1 MNGIPLVPRNSRLQQ
16 TQQNKISGKL
26 PVDEEET
33 EAPGENDLATDKEI
47 VFFHDGTTSAYIYTQ
62 DQYTIRGF
70 NVVYTYIIYIYIYT
84 SAC

>member
-47 VFFHDGTTSAYIYTQ
+47 VFFMTELQAPIYIH
-62 DQYTIRGF
+62 
-70 NVVYTYIIYIYIYT
+70 IYIYT
-84 SAC
+84 HTRSIYN